1 MTDSPGLLHPS
12 GPGGMT
18 GQCAVVTGGAR
29 GIGASTALELARSG
43 ASVVVCDV
51 VDPTQTVAQIRAE
64 GLSAY
69 GHAVDVTDRSALA
82 ETFAGY
88 RRIDVLVTCAAIYG
102 ETADIDDLD
111 DTDVASVLDI
121 NVKGTLWTLQAAL
134 PHMREH
140 GGRIVC
146 VGSVAGK
153 VGGVRAG
160 PHYVAS
166 KGAVHAL
173 VKWAAKTQA
182 QYGVLVNG
190 VAPGVVDTPM
200 IVGKGYTPDYCPLG
214 RLAEPEEIARVVVFL
229 ASPAASYMTGTIVD
243 VNGGAAMG

>member
-1 MTDSPGLLHPS
+1 M
-12 GPGGMT
+12 
-18 GQCAVVTGGAR
+18 
-29 GIGASTALELARSG
+29 
-43 ASVVVCDV
+43 
-51 VDPTQTVAQIRAE
+51 
-64 GLSAY
+64 
-69 GHAVDVTDRSALA
+69 DVTDRSALA

-111 DTDVASVLDI
+111 DTDVASVLDV
-121 NVKGTLWTLQAAL
+121 NVKGTLWTLQAVL
-134 PHMREH
+134 PHMRQH
-140 GGRIVC
+140 GARIVC